1 MPTCERG
8 YAIRSYR
15 RSAILASV
23 DSGEL
28 AAGALLRQARRGA
41 GISQVELAARAGVT
55 QSVISAYESGHR
67 QPSLPALAA
76 LIEAAGFEL
85 VTDVR
90 RQPRRLSRL
99 SGPVG
104 QRVRRRRRDV
114 IAAAA
119 ARGVTGL
126 RVFGSVARGEDRPD
140 SDVDLLAELP
150 LGMSLFGLARLQAE
164 LEAIL
169 GTRVD
174 LVPSTDLKPDV
185 RSRAGRDLVAL

>member
-1 MPTCERG
+1 
-8 YAIRSYR
+8 
-15 RSAILASV
+15 
-23 DSGEL
+23 
-28 AAGALLRQARRGA
+28 
-41 GISQVELAARAGVT
+41 
-55 QSVISAYESGHR
+55 
-67 QPSLPALAA
+67 
-76 LIEAAGFEL
+76 
-85 VTDVR
+85 
-90 RQPRRLSRL
+90 
-99 SGPVG
+99 
-104 QRVRRRRRDV
+104 V

-150 LGMSLFGLARLQAE
+150 PGMSLFGLARLQAE

-185 RSRAGRDLVAL
+185 RSRADRDLVAL